1 MSIVSSKAVKRDKA
15 AEQAIKKR
23 QQARKMLE
31 RISELEQV
39 VFECSIEGLVNDRR
53 IQTMVSKPGRQN

>member
-1 MSIVSSKAVKRDKA
+1 MTQLIGSKAVKRDKA

-31 RISELEQV
+31 RIKELESLI
-39 VFECSIEGLVNDRR
+39 FECSIEGV
-53 IQTMVSKPGRQN
+53 VK

>member
-1 MSIVSSKAVKRDKA
+1 MQIISSKAVKRDKA

-31 RISELEQV
+31 RIGELESLI
-39 VFECSIEGLVNDRR
+39 FECSIEGVW
-53 IQTMVSKPGRQN
+53 K

>member
-1 MSIVSSKAVKRDKA
+1 MSIVSNKAVKRDKA

-31 RISELEQV
+31 KIKELELLI
-39 VFECSIEGLVNDRR
+39 FECSIEGV
-53 IQTMVSKPGRQN
+53 TK

>member
-1 MSIVSSKAVKRDKA
+1 MIYSFTTELAKECKLSIVSNKAVKRDKA

-31 RISELEQV
+31 KIKELELLI
-39 VFECSIEGLVNDRR
+39 FECSIEGVW
-53 IQTMVSKPGRQN
+53 K

>member
-1 MSIVSSKAVKRDKA
+1 MLYSFVTELAKECKVSIVSNKAVKRDKA

-31 RISELEQV
+31 KIKELESLI
-39 VFECSIEGLVNDRR
+39 FECSTIG
-53 IQTMVSKPGRQN
+53 VSK

>member
-1 MSIVSSKAVKRDKA
+1 MQLIGSKAVKRDKA

-31 RISELEQV
+31 RIGELESLI
-39 VFECSIEGLVNDRR
+39 FECSTIGEC
-53 IQTMVSKPGRQN
+53 K

>member
-1 MSIVSSKAVKRDKA
+1 MVYSFNTESAKECKLSIVSNKAVKRDKA

-31 RISELEQV
+31 KIKELELLI
-39 VFECSIEGLVNDRR
+39 FECSTIGVC
-53 IQTMVSKPGRQN
+53 K